1 MDRRRVI
8 KILGLTVAGLTA
20 AGLGAKAYWEDFQT
34 KRRTNL
40 LIAGSAPMISYVNK
54 IIEAFI
60 KSHNHIDIS
69 TEKGHSSGALIALE
83 RGGIDIAVMDRN
95 LRVEEF
101 DLNDHNYLSGM
112 DGLGIVVHIDSPIKD
127 VSIEQA
133 RKIFEGL
140 IVNWKELGGP
150 DAPINVYGRREGST
164 TRESIEDLLMDGASL
179 SRRIKQLKSAK
190 ELSDYVASDPN
201 GIGYISIRTME
212 DTTRALSINGI
223 VLNEKNLL
231 ISLYP
236 LTRPMFLVTNGEST
250 PDIKKFLDFTLSDR
264 GQEVLV
270 ETGMLRVR

>member
-8 KILGLTVAGLTA
+8 KILGLTGAGIAA
-20 AGLGAKAYWEDFQT
+20 AGFGAKSYWDDFQA
-34 KRRTNL
+34 KHRTNL

-54 IIEAFI
+54 ITEVFL
-60 KSHNHIDIS
+60 KTNKNIDIA

-101 DLNDHNYLSGM
+101 DLNDHNYLSGV
-112 DGLGIVVHIDSPIKD
+112 DGLGIIVNQNSAIKN
-127 VSIEQA
+127 VTIEQA

-150 DAPINVYGRREGST
+150 DAPINVYGRKEGST
-164 TRESIEDLLMDGASL
+164 TRDSIEELLMAGATL

-212 DTTRALSINGI
+212 DTTRALSING
-223 VLNEKNLL
+223 VALNEKNLL

-236 LTRPMFLVTNGEST
+236 LFRPMFLVTNGENTS
-250 PDIKKFLDFTLSDR
+250 DIKKFIDFTLSDQ
-264 GQEVLV
+264 GQEILV
-270 ETGMLRVR
+270 ATGMLRVR

>member
-1 MDRRRVI
+1 MNRRLVL
-8 KILGLTVAGLTA
+8 KILGLTTAGLAA
-20 AGLGAKAYWEDFQT
+20 AGFGVKAYWEDFQA
-34 KRRTNL
+34 KHRTNL

-54 IIEAFI
+54 ITEAFI
-60 KSHNHIDIS
+60 KTHKNIDVS

-101 DLNDHNYLSGM
+101 DLNDHNFLSGI
-112 DGLGIVVHIDSPIKD
+112 DGLGIVVNIDSPIQD

-133 RKIFEGL
+133 RKIFEGR

-150 DAPINVYGRREGST
+150 DAPINVYGRKEGST
-164 TRESIEDLLMDGASL
+164 TRDSIEELLMAGANL

-223 VLNEKNLL
+223 ALNEKNLL
-231 ISLYP
+231 ISAYP

-250 PDIKKFLDFTLSDR
+250 SDIKKFIDFTLSNR

-270 ETGMLRVR
+270 ATGMLRVH